1 MMTGYSRTLLITL
14 AALLAGFGGFNFLVD
29 PYGLHGWAIP
39 GVNEQ
44 RTRDFEDGRRIQV
57 GHKLGLT
64 DERSVILGSSRVVDG
79 FPRTIQSWPGGLY
92 NAGMRGTNAFEL
104 AHAAALAGAD
114 PDLRCLVIGLDMWE
128 FAAGEKFKPAFPI
141 SRLSD
146 GSRLFSS
153 LRATMAPNTFVRS
166 VQTIADNLTGAQAPD
181 PFPDQYPAGRQRD
194 WFIDTPRGHPGAASL
209 RADPA
214 RMDLLFGVLQRLADS
229 GVQIV
234 GFLHPVHAYNE
245 EALFA
250 ADRAADYHAFR
261 AEMAERFALLSGEPV
276 EACAPGGQGVL
287 WDFAGFQ
294 TPAVSALP
302 DAGATDP
309 HPTHHEPAHYRPR
322 IGVMLIERIL
332 AGEKDGEF
340 GVRLT
345 PQTAAATSAAVDQR
359 RAAYLQTE
367 DGELLASLTAQY
379 ASRPAPAPSSWPLT
393 PADLRGVEALLE
405 DVASR
410 QARLSREEAS

>member
-14 AALLAGFGGFNFLVD
+14 AVLLAGFGGFNFLVD
-29 PYGLHGWAIP
+29 PYGLHSWAIP
-39 GVNEQ
+39 HINEE

-57 GHKLGLT
+57 GHQLGLT

-92 NAGMRGTNAFEL
+92 NAGMRGTNAYEL

-114 PDLRCLVIGLDMWE
+114 PDLRCVVIGLDMWE

-141 SRLSD
+141 SRLAD

-153 LRATMAPNTFVRS
+153 LRATMAPNTFMRS
-166 VQTIADNLTGAQAPD
+166 VQTVIDNATGAGAPD
-181 PFPDQYPAGRQRD
+181 PFPETYPAGRQHD
-194 WFIDTPRGHPGAASL
+194 WFVGTPRGHPIAASL
-209 RADPA
+209 RVDPA
-214 RMDLLFGVLQRLADS
+214 RVDLLFAVLQRLADS
-229 GVQIV
+229 GVQII
-234 GFLHPVHAYNE
+234 GFLHPVHAFNE

-250 ADRAADYHAFR
+250 VGRAEDYHAFR
-261 AEMAERFALLSGEPV
+261 TEMARRFAALSGDPI

-294 TPAVSALP
+294 APAVSALP
-302 DAGATDP
+302 GETATRP
-309 HPTHHEPAHYRPR
+309 HPTHHEPAHYRPE
-322 IGVMLIERIL
+322 IGVMLIERML
-332 AGEKDGEF
+332 NGADDGDL

-345 PQTAAATSAAVDQR
+345 PQTALATSAAIDQR
-359 RAAYLQTE
+359 RLAYLQTD
-367 DGELLASLTAQY
+367 DGQLLQSLTEQY
-379 ASRPAPAPSSWPLT
+379 ATGPAPAPSSWPLT

-405 DVASR
+405 DVVTR
-410 QARLSREEAS
+410 QGRLSREEAS